1 LTYPQHVVVETPNPA
16 PTSAIAVRTRDA
28 DDPEQAT
35 AVFRELL
42 LDSIRVLGE
51 HHPHTGLARYR
62 LALSERDAG
71 RTDQALEQLAIVHTT
86 WINRFGPESQLA
98 TRVQDLITSLETR

>member
-1 LTYPQHVVVETPNPA
+1 VLSTRY
-16 PTSAIAVRTRDA
+16 AIAVRTRDA
-28 DDPEQAT
+28 DDPERAT

-51 HHPHTGLARYR
+51 HHPHTGLARYW

-71 RTDQALEQLAIVHTT
+71 RSEQALEQLTIVYTT
-86 WINRFGPESQLA
+86 WINRFGPDSQLA
-98 TRVQDLITSLETR
+98 IRVWDLIVRPGDEVVATNGRRLAR

>member
-1 LTYPQHVVVETPNPA
+1 VRNRDTNNPE
-16 PTSAIAVRTRDA
+16 R
-28 DDPEQAT
+28 AT

-42 LDSIRVLGE
+42 LDTVRVLGD

-71 RTDQALEQLAIVHTT
+71 RTDQALEHLTIVHTT
-86 WINRFGPESQLA
+86 WINRFGPDSQLA
-98 TRVQDLITSLETR
+98 TRVRDLIASLKVR